1 MSHSA
6 KPTLKDYLNAGGPK
20 PNPGYAPYV
29 PQTSMNP
36 QGYPITTQGYNP
48 SQPYSMPTAPQP
60 YGQYSAG
67 GVGAIRPSYQGYN
80 PNAQGLAQGPAQ
92 GTTKG
97 PAHGPAHPGYIS
109 NTTPTT
115 QHQVGPPQGYQQPI
129 YGQQQPQQFPPQ
141 MQQQQFGPNTNAGG
155 QNPYYVPQNSSVNP
169 NDLSLI

>member
-60 YGQYSAG
+60 YGQYPAAG
-67 GVGAIRPSYQGYN
+67 GGGTEGKKKGKREQMADFAI
-80 PNAQGLAQGPAQ
+80 
-92 GTTKG
+92 
-97 PAHGPAHPGYIS
+97 
-109 NTTPTT
+109 
-115 QHQVGPPQGYQQPI
+115 
-129 YGQQQPQQFPPQ
+129 GQIEKR
-141 MQQQQFGPNTNAGG
+141 
-155 QNPYYVPQNSSVNP
+155 Y
-169 NDLSLI
+169 LS